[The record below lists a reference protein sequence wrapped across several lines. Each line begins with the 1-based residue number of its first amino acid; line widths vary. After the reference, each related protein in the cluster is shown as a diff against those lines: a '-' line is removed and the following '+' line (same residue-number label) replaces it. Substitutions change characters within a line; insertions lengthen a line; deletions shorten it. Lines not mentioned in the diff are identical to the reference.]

1 MDSPGVPLYRT
12 LLLKIQRPDSSILST
27 EEKELLYVTPDGFIG
42 GTGPMSSYLMQR
54 DMMDERAEIIHYS
67 AQPVCQHV
75 WNFQTKSGSFRVMF
89 TSQWQEF
96 ARLHKYIS
104 REGSRY
110 MATTCF
116 PQTPGEVIVQMFP
129 SGRIV
134 GRAAQ
139 TWFSHRDSPIL
150 CSIDTGIEEHDR
162 IVIFRPQN
170 QKLATVLSQALPV
183 ATTASLDLAAQTN
196 LCPVTKSDYP
206 NFMSSEERPW
216 MQLQEDR
223 GLENTPHLATTT
235 GDSCESCTV
244 AGNQILDGA
253 DSSAEAREQRC
264 IRPLG
269 SRTQHDPQ
277 ERDLNFSPAASEQHP
292 GIGHPQSS
300 PCREYAADDRCIV
313 VRPWQ

>member
-1 MDSPGVPLYRT
+1 
-12 LLLKIQRPDSSILST
+12 
-27 EEKELLYVTPDGFIG
+27 
-42 GTGPMSSYLMQR
+42 
-54 DMMDERAEIIHYS
+54 
-67 AQPVCQHV
+67 
-75 WNFQTKSGSFRVMF
+75 MF

-96 ARLHKYIS
+96 AQLHKYTS
-104 REGSRY
+104 HEGPRY
-110 MATTCF
+110 LATTSF

-150 CSIDTGIEEHDR
+150 CSIDTGIEDQDR

-183 ATTASLDLAAQTN
+183 ATTASHALAAQTN
-196 LCPVTKSDYP
+196 LSPVTKSDNPNLIVTKSDYP
-206 NFMSSEERPW
+206 SSEERPW

-223 GLENTPHLATTT
+223 GLENTPHLTTTT

-253 DSSAEAREQRC
+253 DSSAEAAEQC
-264 IRPLG
+264 CVRPLG